1 MQVPFVLFSEI
12 ILQVKPKVKLLKGKL
27 YLISK
32 YCFLEDTLAT
42 QLLGGKHSLKNKLLL
57 TKNAFE
63 EKIFCLFKGDTR
75 KSSWNPDI
83 PRPLCVHSSPSYRAV
98 ALCEDCWWW
107 LPPAVSS
114 PPCSACHTYSTKP
127 TWYKS
132 ILNSQGIDTW
142 LYHTWLWCFILV
154 GMLFFF
160 KLNYMYMYL
169 LHFITSTLS
178 MEILS

>member
-1 MQVPFVLFSEI
+1 MFLWRYPCNTVVVRKTFS
-12 ILQVKPKVKLLKGKL
+12 QKTNFYPPRMHLKRR
-27 YLISK
+27 
-32 YCFLEDTLAT
+32 F
-42 QLLGGKHSLKNKLLL
+42 
-57 TKNAFE
+57 F
-63 EKIFCLFKGDTR
+63 LFKGDTR

-107 LPPAVSS
+107 LPPALSS

-132 ILNSQGIDTW
+132 ILNSQGIDEYLALPYLIMMFYTCQ
-142 LYHTWLWCFILV
+142 YAS
-154 GMLFFF
+154 FFF